1 MLKNI
6 LLLTG
11 LMVSCATWSAATP
24 RGSGYDSRMQNVS
37 YNSQNATVVN
47 TRPGYVTTLL
57 FDDDETVIDAQAG
70 FPKGWTVTKSDNRV
84 GVSPNPITQPV
95 TDASGNN
102 VSQVFLPT
110 AKDWKTNLFVVTS
123 KRDYS
128 LELNVLDHD
137 SPAQAFVIRYH
148 YPAEVRQQSAAASAA
163 RQAQQR
169 ERQEKQRERQ
179 EKQQIAAAFGEA
191 SMPRNWRYTK
201 RVAAGSASI
210 APDFAWDDG
219 RFAYIGFSPI
229 RTLPSVFRVVN
240 GREQALTPRTVKQG
254 NYIVMVVPAAPQLVL
269 RYGTSVVGIEND
281 GFGRIAITRSDTVSP
296 SVTLEAR

>member
-1 MLKNI
+1 
-6 LLLTG
+6 
-11 LMVSCATWSAATP
+11 
-24 RGSGYDSRMQNVS
+24 MQNVS

-57 FDDDETVIDAQAG
+57 FDDDEAVIDAQAG

-110 AKDWKTNLFVVTS
+110 PKDWKTNLFVVTS

-163 RQAQQR
+163 RQTQ
-169 ERQEKQRERQ
+169 QRERQ

-201 RVAAGSASI
+201 RVAAGSTSI

-254 NYIVMVVPAAPQLVL
+254 NYTVMVVPAAPQLVL

-281 GFGRIAITRSDTVSP
+281 GFGRIPITRSDTVSP
-296 SVTLEAR
+296 SVTLEAK

>member
-6 LLLTG
+6 LVLTG
-11 LMVSCATWSAATP
+11 LLASCATWSAATP
-24 RGSGYDSRMQNVS
+24 RGSAYDSRMQNVS

-57 FDDDETVIDAQAG
+57 FDDDEAVIDAQAG

-84 GVSPNPITQPV
+84 DVSPNPITQPV

-128 LELNVLDHD
+128 LELNVLDKD
-137 SPAQAFVIRYH
+137 SPAQAFIIRYH
-148 YPAEVRQQSAAASAA
+148 YPDELRKKSAAASAT
-163 RQAQQR
+163 RQQQQQ
-169 ERQEKQRERQ
+169 EALDRQR
-179 EKQQIAAAFGEA
+179 IASAFRHPA
-191 SMPRNWRYTK
+191 TPRNWRYTK
-201 RVAAGSASI
+201 RVAAGSATI

-254 NYIVMVVPAAPQLVL
+254 NYTVMVVPAAPQLVL

-281 GFGRIAITRSDTVSP
+281 RFGRIPITRSDTVSP
-296 SVTLEAR
+296 SVTLEAK

>member
-11 LMVSCATWSAATP
+11 LMVSCAAWSAATP

-57 FDDDETVIDAQAG
+57 FDDDEAVIDAQAG

-148 YPAEVRQQSAAASAA
+148 YPAEARQQSAAASAA
-163 RQAQQR
+163 RQTQQR
-169 ERQEKQRERQ
+169 ERQQ
-179 EKQQIAAAFGEA
+179 
-191 SMPRNWRYTK
+191 
-201 RVAAGSASI
+201 
-210 APDFAWDDG
+210 
-219 RFAYIGFSPI
+219 
-229 RTLPSVFRVVN
+229 
-240 GREQALTPRTVKQG
+240 
-254 NYIVMVVPAAPQLVL
+254 
-269 RYGTSVVGIEND
+269 
-281 GFGRIAITRSDTVSP
+281 
-296 SVTLEAR
+296 

>member
-11 LMVSCATWSAATP
+11 LLASCATWSAATP
-24 RGSGYDSRMQNVS
+24 RGSAYDSRMQNVS

-57 FDDDETVIDAQAG
+57 FDDGEAV
-70 FPKGWTVTKSDNRV
+70 KSDNRV

-137 SPAQAFVIRYH
+137 SPAQAFVIRFH
-148 YPAEVRQQSAAASAA
+148 YPTEARQQSAAASAA
-163 RQAQQR
+163 RQTQQR
-169 ERQEKQRERQ
+169 ERQAKQ
-179 EKQQIAAAFGEA
+179 KIASAFGQA
-191 SMPRNWRYTK
+191 STPRNWRYTK

-229 RTLPSVFRVVN
+229 RTLPSFFRVVN
-240 GREQALTPRTVKQG
+240 GREQAVTPRTVKQG
-254 NYIVMVVPAAPQLVL
+254 NYTVMVVPAAPQLVL

-281 GFGRIAITRSDTVSP
+281 GFGRIPITRSDTVSP
-296 SVTLEAR
+296 SVTLEAK

>member
-11 LMVSCATWSAATP
+11 LLASCATWSAATP
-24 RGSGYDSRMQNVS
+24 RGSAYDSRMQNVS

-57 FDDDETVIDAQAG
+57 FDDDETVTDAQAG

-84 GVSPNPITQPV
+84 DVSPNPITQPV

-148 YPAEVRQQSAAASAA
+148 YPAEVRQQSASAEH
-163 RQAQQR
+163 QTQ
-169 ERQEKQRERQ
+169 QRERQ
-179 EKQQIAAAFGEA
+179 EKQQIAAAFGQA

-201 RVAAGSASI
+201 RVAAGSTSI

-219 RFAYIGFSPI
+219 HFAYIGFSPL

-240 GREQALTPRTVKQG
+240 GREQAVTPRTVKQG
-254 NYIVMVVPAAPQLVL
+254 NYIVMVVPASPQLVL

-281 GFGRIAITRSDTVSP
+281 GFGRIPITRDDTVSP
-296 SVTLEAR
+296 SVTLEAK

>member
-1 MLKNI
+1 MLKIMLSFGLI
-6 LLLTG
+6 LASYAVWG
-11 LMVSCATWSAATP
+11 AATP
-24 RGSGYDSRMQNVS
+24 RGSAYDSRMQNVIF
-37 YNSQNATVVN
+37 NSQNATVVN

-128 LELNVLDHD
+128 LELNVMDSD

-148 YPAEVRQQSAAASAA
+148 YPAAARQQSDATSTA
-163 RQAQQR
+163 RQTRQR
-169 ERQEKQRERQ
+169 EMQEKRR
-179 EKQQIAAAFGEA
+179 IAAAFGQA
-191 SMPRNWRYTK
+191 ATPRNWRYTK

-210 APDFAWDDG
+210 APDFAYDDG
-219 RFAYIGFSPI
+219 RFMSLGFSPTQI
-229 RTLPSVFRVVN
+229 LPAVFLVVN
-240 GREQALTPRTVKQG
+240 GKEQAVTPRIVRQG
-254 NYIVMVVPAAPQLVL
+254 NYTVMVVRALSPRLVL
-269 RYGTSVVGIEND
+269 RYGTYVVGIENT
-281 GFGRIAITRSDTVSP
+281 GFGSIPITNGDTVSP
-296 SVTLEAR
+296 SVTLEAK

>member
-11 LMVSCATWSAATP
+11 LLASCAAWSAATP

-57 FDDDETVIDAQAG
+57 FDDDEAVIDAQAG

-137 SPAQAFVIRYH
+137 SPAQAFVIRYR

-163 RQAQQR
+163 RQTQQR
-169 ERQEKQRERQ
+169 ERQEQ
-179 EKQQIAAAFGEA
+179 QQIAAAFGQA
-191 SMPRNWRYTK
+191 STPRNWHYIK

-219 RFAYIGFSPI
+219 RFTWLGFSPI

-240 GREQALTPRTVKQG
+240 GREQAVTPRTVKQG
-254 NYIVMVVPAAPQLVL
+254 NYIVMVVPASPQLVL

-281 GFGRIAITRSDTVSP
+281 GFGRIPITRSDTVSP